1 MRQKDH
7 DESAEIYLLGKKGS
21 TSIKSAVVTLGF
33 ENSSVYMKKQ
43 AALLKEDR
51 DDSSQQDSYDEE
63 SDDSERDKSRKQLKG
78 IDPEVTS
85 DQGAGSSSEDQ

>member
-51 DDSSQQDSYDEE
+51 DDSS
-63 SDDSERDKSRKQLKG
+63 
-78 IDPEVTS
+78 
-85 DQGAGSSSEDQ
+85 